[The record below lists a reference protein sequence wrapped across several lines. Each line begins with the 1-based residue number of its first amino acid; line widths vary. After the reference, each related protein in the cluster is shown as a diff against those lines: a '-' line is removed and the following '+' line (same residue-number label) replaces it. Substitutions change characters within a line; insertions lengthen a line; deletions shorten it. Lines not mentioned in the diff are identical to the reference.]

1 MTTQAPASKIIFG
14 NGQLV
19 SLNPATMQEVGRVP
33 LTPPDELPALVA
45 RARQAQGEWARV
57 PLRERARRL
66 RPFADQLYA
75 HRDAI
80 ADTIARE
87 CGKPLIEALNAD
99 LLPTMMQ
106 VDYLASKAPRY
117 LRDEPLPDYWITWLM
132 GKRGRLVYR
141 PHGVVAVISPW
152 NFPFWLT
159 AGPVLS
165 ALIAGNAVIAKPSE
179 YTPLSADR
187 VRELVDTL
195 DLPDGLFHMAHGD
208 GRVGAAL
215 VQAGV
220 DKVVFTGSPST
231 GRKIM
236 QAAAQNLTPVT
247 MELGGVDA
255 AIVLEDADLEHAA
268 SGIVWAGFTCAGQV
282 CASVERVYVAAPVAA
297 AFKQLVV
304 DKTRALRVGADLGR
318 VDVGSMNNERQLAI
332 VRRQVDEAIGR
343 GATVLAGGKS
353 GNGAGLFFEP
363 TLLDN
368 VPDDVELMRSETF
381 GPVIA
386 LQTVESAD
394 EAVLL
399 TNAHSTGLTASI
411 WTRNIARAERMA
423 RDLHIGTVSINDHL
437 SSAGMPD
444 LPWGGT
450 KESGFGRLQGRVGL
464 MTFVIPQVVT
474 HEALPLK
481 RPWWY
486 GYDERTGALFT
497 GMIALLTQQGP
508 MAKAR
513 ALWKI
518 LRNFDLRKLM

>member
-1 MTTQAPASKIIFG
+1 MTATATRSKIIFSD
-14 NGQLV
+14 GQLV
-19 SLNPATMQEVGRVP
+19 SLNPTTMREVGRVP
-33 LTPPDELPALVA
+33 VTTPDELPGILA
-45 RARQAQGEWARV
+45 RARQAQSVWARL

-66 RPFADQLYA
+66 RPFADHLYDQVD
-75 HRDAI
+75 RI
-80 ADTIARE
+80 ADTIAHE
-87 CGKPLIEALNAD
+87 CGKPVMEALNSD
-99 LLPTMMQ
+99 VLPAMMQ

-117 LRDEPLPDYWITWLM
+117 LADEPLPDYWITWLM
-132 GKRGRLVYR
+132 GKRGHLVYR

-152 NFPFWLT
+152 NFPFWQT

-165 ALIAGNAVIAKPSE
+165 GLIAGNAVIAKPSE
-179 YTPLSADR
+179 YTPLSADL
-187 VRELVDTL
+187 VRELVATL
-195 DLPDGLFHMAHGD
+195 DLPDGLFAMIHGD
-208 GRVGAAL
+208 GRTGAAL
-215 VQAGV
+215 VAAGV

-231 GRKIM
+231 GRKVM

-282 CASVERVYVAAPVAA
+282 CASVERVYVAAPVAD
-297 AFKQLVV
+297 AFRRLVTE
-304 DKTRALRVGADLGR
+304 KTQTLRVGDALDR
-318 VDVGSMNNERQLAI
+318 VDVGSMNNERQLTI
-332 VRRQVDEAIGR
+332 VKRQVDEAIAR

-353 GNGAGLFFEP
+353 GDGAGLFFEP

-386 LQTVESAD
+386 LQTVSSAD
-394 EAVLL
+394 EAVRL
-399 TNAHSTGLTASI
+399 TNAHMTGLTASI
-411 WTRNIARAERMA
+411 WTRDVGRAERMA
-423 RDLHIGTVSINDHL
+423 RDLHVGTVSINDHL

-450 KESGFGRLQGRVGL
+450 KESGFGRLQGRAGL

-474 HEALPLK
+474 HELLPLK

-486 GYDERTGALFT
+486 GYDEPTRAMFLGI
-497 GMIALLTQQGP
+497 MALLTRRSTA
-508 MAKAR
+508 AKLSAV
-513 ALWKI
+513 WQI
-518 LRNFDLRKLM
+518 LRNFNLRKLR